1 MKHSSKR
8 RFGLLVGCGLIALLG
23 TTVAFAAGE
32 QDLKGI
38 AQGVTEQVNA
48 VASLLVVVSYVAGV
62 GFALNGIIKFRAHQ
76 ISPQQTPLSQ
86 PITMI
91 AISACLLFLPT
102 IMKAAGS
109 TIFGSDKSVGSG
121 EFQAGDLE

>member
-1 MKHSSKR
+1 MDKKATYR
-8 RFGLLVGCGLIALLG
+8 YLAYGVAVGLACFTG
-23 TTVAFAAGE
+23 VAVAN
-32 QDLKGI
+32 QDLQGI
-38 AQGVTEQVNA
+38 ARGVTEQVNA

-91 AISACLLFLPT
+91 AIAACLLFLPT
-102 IMKAAGS
+102 IMRAAGT

-121 EFQAGDLE
+121 DFTATDLE